1 MNNIDLSFGKKIK
14 RLHIIKNLLLRPPK
28 KYEIFIFF
36 HDKKSMNFTNK
47 YLKIILFEEEKLH
60 MVLKFIRNYADF
72 SHFSGLYPLRLYA
85 STCQVKGA
93 R

>member
-1 MNNIDLSFGKKIK
+1 MKYENVNLKNFAIQKEKKIVY
-14 RLHIIKNLLLRPPK
+14 LNL
-28 KYEIFIFF
+28 YFF